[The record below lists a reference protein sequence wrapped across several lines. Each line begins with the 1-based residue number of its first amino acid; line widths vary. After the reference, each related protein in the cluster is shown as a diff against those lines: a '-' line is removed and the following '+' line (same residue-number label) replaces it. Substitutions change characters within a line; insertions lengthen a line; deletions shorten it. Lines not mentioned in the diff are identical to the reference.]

1 MAIAAVRVRAEE
13 ILSQRFAS
21 DDDANIERIFKHL
34 LEETQMDEGD
44 IELLRAYRNRKRDIL
59 REII

>member
-1 MAIAAVRVRAEE
+1 
-13 ILSQRFAS
+13 
-21 DDDANIERIFKHL
+21 
-34 LEETQMDEGD
+34 MDEGD